1 MTKTRLNL
9 HEIDREIKDLIELS
23 VDPETGEID
32 EDLGIELDELGM
44 DRDKKVL
51 NCARYINEHK
61 AIAASYKQHAQRLMS
76 HCKAHEKQAAFLKSW
91 VESSCNTGE
100 TFEAPDIGKIS
111 FRKSTRAVAH
121 DISIVPD
128 ALVIHE
134 VIETEKLDA
143 NAAKRWAADHD
154 GEPPSGVTISEHKSM
169 QIR

>member
-9 HEIDREIKDLIELS
+9 HELDQDIKDMIEMA

-32 EDLGIELDELGM
+32 EDLAEHLEALDM
-44 DRDKKVL
+44 ARDKKVL

-61 AIAASYKQHAQRLMS
+61 AIAASYKQHAKRLTANA
-76 HCKAHEKQAAFLKSW
+76 KTHENQAAFLKSW
-91 VESSCNTGE
+91 VESSCNVSE